1 MTLRWFSFVVSGSV
15 PVAFPQL
22 ASVRTLPPG
31 GAAANKSGTYSFIQ
45 KPSEVFFIYS
55 LCMFLINNT
64 QIL

>member
-1 MTLRWFSFVVSGSV
+1 MVSGSV

-31 GAAANKSGTYSFIQ
+31 GAAANKSVIQ

-55 LCMFLINNT
+55 VYVFN
-64 QIL
+64 